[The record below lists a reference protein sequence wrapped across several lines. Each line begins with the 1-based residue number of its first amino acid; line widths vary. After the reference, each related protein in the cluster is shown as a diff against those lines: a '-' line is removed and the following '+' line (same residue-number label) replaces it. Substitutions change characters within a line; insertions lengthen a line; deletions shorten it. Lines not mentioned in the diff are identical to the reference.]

1 MEDGRQAEEMETQE
15 CGAQQED
22 VAWIRKQAESG
33 DAKAQFEL
41 GKCYAQGSG
50 VEQSMSDA
58 VEWYR
63 KAAEKG
69 HLRAKKELRNYYYN
83 MAKKCKALLPNK
95 VIETSMKLLMFL
107 ASAGALQLF
116 DKPLVLLI
124 AFVCVVGTCFI
135 KPEGYRSTET
145 YRIMMDYLRRAA
157 ELGHKRANIRIL
169 FWG

>member
-1 MEDGRQAEEMETQE
+1 MDKAVKWYQKA
-15 CGAQQED
+15 AQQGHADAQYRLADYLMRTAGHAED
-22 VAWIRKQAESG
+22 VDQAVG
-33 DAKAQFEL
+33 WFQ
-41 GKCYAQGSG
+41 
-50 VEQSMSDA
+50 
-58 VEWYR
+58 

-83 MAKKCKALLPNK
+83 MAKKCKALLPNR